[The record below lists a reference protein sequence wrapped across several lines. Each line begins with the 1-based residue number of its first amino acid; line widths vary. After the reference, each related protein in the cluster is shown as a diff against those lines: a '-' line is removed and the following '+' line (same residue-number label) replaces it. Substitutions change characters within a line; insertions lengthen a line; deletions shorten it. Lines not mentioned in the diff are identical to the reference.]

1 MMSQQ
6 KQLLKQE
13 PTISQI
19 LRIHGKQFEHI
30 TERYSDGHN
39 GRCAIGVILSY
50 FGWDGRIDL
59 DTANDLLAVSDF
71 LEHVGIDHDLL
82 IDLNDAGW
90 SFNEIANHLDSLN
103 KSK

>member
-1 MMSQQ
+1 MSQQ
-6 KQLLKQE
+6 QQKLLIQE
-13 PTISQI
+13 LSVSHI
-19 LRIHGKQFEHI
+19 LRTYGRQFRQI
-30 TERYSDGHN
+30 KERYSDGHN

-50 FGWDGRIDL
+50 FGWDGRIAL

-90 SFNEIANHLDSLN
+90 SFDEIANHLDSLN
-103 KSK
+103 K